1 MRVEA
6 IKVPE
11 GLLIPV
17 SEGFRDL
24 AQDRILLEVEV
35 IDPAKA
41 DEGYEVLDHLLG
53 IGETGDTSASVE
65 HDQRVYGTRTP

>member
-11 GLLIPV
+11 GFLIPV
-17 SEGFRDL
+17 SEGFRGVT
-24 AQDRILLEVEV
+24 QDRTLLEVEI

-41 DEGYEVLDHLLG
+41 EEGYEVLDQLMG
-53 IGETGDTSASVE
+53 ICETGDTSASVE
-65 HDQRVYGTRTP
+65 HDRRVYGTRTL